1 MSEQQVDTMKIG
13 ELCDA
18 YREVLTELDEHRA
31 TEKQLNSRK
40 AELQAEVM
48 RRCDSESIDKLSG
61 NGITLSI
68 REKPVVKISGD
79 WDEIVKALTESGHS
93 YLIQRRVSAGKLQ
106 EEMDN
111 GLRLPEGVSIETI
124 REVGH
129 RRS

>member
-1 MSEQQVDTMKIG
+1 MPEVSEMKIG

-18 YREVLTELDEHRA
+18 YREVLSELDEHRA
-31 TEKQLNSRK
+31 AEKQLNSRK
-40 AELQAEVM
+40 SELQFEVL

-61 NGITLSI
+61 SGITLSV
-68 REKPVVKISGD
+68 REKPVVKINGD

-111 GLRLPEGVSIETI
+111 GLRLPEGVSIEII
-124 REVGH
+124 REIGH